1 MKKYILFYGLLAF
14 SLLMLFQLSSMAIFQ
29 VGASRDWILM
39 LVAVV
44 SIAIGISFSKKKSA
58 EPEVQKHEQLV
69 PYSDSGLTE
78 REYEVLCLLHEG
90 LSNKEVANKLFISE
104 NTVKTHVS
112 NLFVKLDARRR
123 TQAIKKAKDLNIIT

>member
-14 SLLMLFQLSSMAIFQ
+14 SLLMLFQLSSMAILQ

-44 SIAIGISFSKKKSA
+44 SIAIGIFFSKKQST
-58 EPEVQKHEQLV
+58 EPEVQKHVQLV

-78 REYEVLCLLHEG
+78 REYEVLCLLNEG

-112 NLFVKLDARRR
+112 NLLVKLDARRR